1 MAVDTKWYYVEK
13 HERKGP
19 VSFENLQQ
27 LVAKG
32 TITIETLV
40 WKEGMPDWEKASVI
54 KGLIRRSEESP
65 SVNVTP
71 NRSKPSAQKTPA
83 PMDPLAIDSSAKPN
97 PAPNPTPTP
106 AAVTAN
112 TGPQS
117 GSSQPSNQELVP
129 PTSANVATGQEL
141 EFSAAT
147 SSPSANRSDTMM
159 NNLLAKSKSIGY
171 PCLIIGFLLVISGKG
186 CDSLGSRWVKGT
198 MVAADLAK
206 NQFEATYAAKEN
218 AFQTQITD
226 LNNSDSPNL
235 DRIKTLNGKISDL
248 NKERNEKRRELQAST
263 WSTLNSNASM
273 AMDRYYSWGFTRELI
288 FVFGSMVLSVGLL
301 VVGINGEGSEKWVCL
316 IMLAI
321 ITFSIYVGGFAW
333 SASLQNVIPTIR

>member
-1 MAVDTKWYYVEK
+1 MAADTKWYYVEK

-40 WKEGMPDWEKASVI
+40 WKEGMQDWEKASVI
-54 KGLIRRSEESP
+54 KGLIRPPKEAKEAS
-65 SVNVTP
+65 SVKVTP
-71 NRSKPSAQKTPA
+71 SRSKPASQNVSA
-83 PMDPLAIDSSAKPN
+83 PMNPSAIDSSGKSSPESSQGT
-97 PAPNPTPTP
+97 TPT
-106 AAVTAN
+106 AVTVN
-112 TGPQS
+112 TGSQL
-117 GSSQPSNQELVP
+117 GSSQPSNQEL
-129 PTSANVATGQEL
+129 
-141 EFSAAT
+141 EFST
-147 SSPSANRSDTMM
+147 TNSNSTANQSDTMM

-171 PCLIIGFLLVISGKG
+171 PFLIIGFLLVISGKG

-218 AFQTQITD
+218 AFQAQITD

-263 WSTLNSNASM
+263 WSTLDSSASM

-321 ITFSIYVGGFAW
+321 ITFSVYVGGFAW